1 MLASAVRDCQRG
13 DIPEN
18 PNATGTGTRR
28 PAGLAFAELVRYRG
42 NRSSI
47 HVIVSSPNRN
57 NTDMNARRSGM
68 FSPRCGIG
76 VCAQAVVQIAADR
89 AIPQHAAQGRRSIAP
104 PGHSTALFEIRV
116 IARRCS
122 NIWQRSMSFRAGLT
136 WLLVR

>member
-1 MLASAVRDCQRG
+1 MGAMLASAVRDCQRG

-57 NTDMNARRSGM
+57 NTDMNARRSGTV
-68 FSPRCGIG
+68 FRRDAESA
-76 VCAQAVVQIAADR
+76 CARKQ
-89 AIPQHAAQGRRSIAP
+89 S
-104 PGHSTALFEIRV
+104 
-116 IARRCS
+116 
-122 NIWQRSMSFRAGLT
+122 
-136 WLLVR
+136 